1 MAKEAPAWTRRENL
15 FLVPPGGWLL
25 VATIL
30 SAVALGGGRPL
41 WAQGVVTMGVALLW
55 LIWPPVKRPEKPII
69 WMLALLAI
77 VPLAAFFPLAWAGAP
92 SWREALAP
100 LSAITPSPF
109 VTPQPWLV
117 VSSWL
122 LWLTGVALA
131 AWCASQTWDHYNRET
146 LARMFTGGMF
156 GVAAFAVYAFL
167 TGNQPE
173 LWTSQ
178 HGFGPFPNR
187 NQWGSLLGF
196 SGIMALAL
204 LHQSVRHQE
213 KRAIVFWSLAL
224 ALFTWSVVQN
234 GSRGGLV
241 VLVSGGFAY
250 WMFFGLAR
258 KEYRYAAV
266 AVSLVFVSFSL
277 FSFGGGAL
285 LERFVQ
291 LRELGE
297 EGLASDARV
306 QFYRM
311 TRNLV
316 GDAPITGF
324 GLGNFEFVFP
334 FYNDYEP
341 FFDRR
346 PVHPES
352 SWLWLASEAGLLSAA
367 AMFIAVCF
375 LVAFGFK
382 ARRSRAT
389 TVRSAGMACALVMVI
404 NAFFEVSGHRLGTLF
419 PAIVLASLC
428 LPPASD
434 RLAPVV
440 SRFVLRG
447 IGVLLAV
454 AGATW
459 IAAGFG
465 KVALPAIQGTS
476 ALQEAAGRE
485 HSAGNATEA
494 IELLR
499 QASRLRPLSN
509 EIHWP
514 LAAFLLE
521 EKQYDA
527 AWNEFRAANAV
538 LPYLSWMIDTEGY
551 FWIPVNPAR
560 AAYAWNQALRRT
572 SPGRRAEL
580 YAKYLRLAK
589 DTPIL
594 RSLLLRLYPDNP
606 EFEFVRIQ
614 LAEASGVNRL
624 PRLLEKTNNLS
635 FAPDSMVEPVMR
647 YMLQQNQTEWLDNI
661 AMQNVRLKRLGWR
674 VLAERASRENRPAE
688 ALDLHFQYGPRP
700 ALPAPISRSDLRS
713 IERAAALAPMDIA
726 TAVAYYQ
733 ALEAARRYD
742 DAFWQLRRIMEF
754 PNAPAYIWY
763 LAARTAN
770 ERGLHDEAWQFL
782 RTYEEKSRQ

>member
-1 MAKEAPAWTRRENL
+1 M
-15 FLVPPGGWLL
+15 
-25 VATIL
+25 VATML
-30 SAVALGGGRPL
+30 LAVVLAGGRPL
-41 WAQGVVTMGVALLW
+41 WAQGVVTLGIALLW
-55 LIWPPVKRPEKPII
+55 LIWPPEKRPSKAIL
-69 WMLALLAI
+69 WMLSILAV
-77 VPLAAFFPLAWAGAP
+77 VPLAAFVPVALTGAP
-92 SWREALAP
+92 SWREALALIP
-100 LSAITPSPF
+100 AITPSPF

-117 VSSWL
+117 GQTWL
-122 LWLTGVALA
+122 LWLTGLALA
-131 AWCASQTWDHYNRET
+131 GWCASQTWDHYNRET

-156 GVAAFAVYAFL
+156 VITAFAVYAFL
-167 TGNQPE
+167 TGSQPG

-178 HGFGPFPNR
+178 HEFGPFANR
-187 NQWGSLLGF
+187 NQWGSLLGL

-213 KRAIVFWSLAL
+213 KRAMVFWALAL
-224 ALFTWSVVQN
+224 ALFAWSIVQN

-291 LRELGE
+291 LREMGE
-297 EGLASDARV
+297 EGFSNDARV

-324 GLGNFEFVFP
+324 GLGNFEYVFP
-334 FYNDYEP
+334 FYHDYEP

-352 SWLWLASEAGLLSAA
+352 SWLWLASEGGLLSVLAVA
-367 AMFIAVCF
+367 VAVCI
-375 LVAFGFK
+375 LIALGFQ
-382 ARRSRAT
+382 ARRSRAN

-404 NAFFEVSGHRLGTLF
+404 NSFFEVSGHRLGTLF
-419 PAIVLASLC
+419 PAIFMASLC
-428 LPPASD
+428 LPAAAD
-434 RLAPVV
+434 RLAPAM
-440 SRFVLRG
+440 SRFALRG
-447 IGVLLAV
+447 IGLLLAV
-454 AGATW
+454 VAATW

-465 KVALPAIQGTS
+465 KVVLPAIQGTS
-476 ALQEAAGRE
+476 GLQDAAGRE
-485 HSAGNATEA
+485 HAAGNVAGA

-499 QASRLRPLSN
+499 EASRQRPLSN

-521 EKQYDA
+521 EKQYDE

-551 FWIPVNPAR
+551 FWIPIDPSR

-572 SPGRRAEL
+572 MPGRRAEL
-580 YAKYLRLAK
+580 YGKYLRLAK
-589 DTPIL
+589 DTPAL

-606 EFEFVRIQ
+606 EFEFVRMR
-614 LAEASGVNRL
+614 LAEGAGVKRL

-635 FAPDSMVEPVMR
+635 DAPETMVEPVMR
-647 YMLQQNQTEWLDNI
+647 YMLQYNQTELL
-661 AMQNVRLKRLGWR
+661 AGVAEQNLRSKKLGWR
-674 VLAERASRENRPAE
+674 VLAELASRENRQSE
-688 ALDLHFQYGPRP
+688 ALEMHFQYGPRP
-700 ALPAPISRSDLRS
+700 TLPAPISRSDLRS

-733 ALEAARRYD
+733 ALEAARRHD

-763 LAARTAN
+763 LAAQSAH
-770 ERGLHDEAWQFL
+770 ERGLHEEAWQFL
-782 RTYEEKSRQ
+782 RTYEEKSRK

>member
-15 FLVPPGGWLL
+15 FLVPPGGWVLI
-25 VATIL
+25 ATIL
-30 SAVALGGGRPL
+30 SAVVLAGGRPL
-41 WAQGVVTMGVALLW
+41 WAQGVVTTGVALLW
-55 LIWPPVKRPEKPII
+55 LVWPPVKRPEKPII
-69 WMLALLAI
+69 WMLAVLAV

-109 VTPQPWLV
+109 ITPQPWLL
-117 VSSWL
+117 VSSWF

-156 GVAAFAVYAFL
+156 GVTAFAVYAFL

-173 LWTSQ
+173 LWSSQ
-178 HGFGPFPNR
+178 HGFGPFANR
-187 NQWGSLLGF
+187 NQWGSLLGL
-196 SGIMALAL
+196 SGVMALAL

-224 ALFTWSVVQN
+224 ALFAWSIVQN
-234 GSRGGLV
+234 GSRGGLI

-367 AMFIAVCF
+367 AVFIAVCF

-419 PAIVLASLC
+419 TAIVLASLC
-428 LPPASD
+428 LPAASD
-434 RLAPVV
+434 RVAPAA
-440 SRFVLRG
+440 SHFVLRG

-454 AGATW
+454 AGAVW

-476 ALQEAAGRE
+476 ALQEVAGRE

-509 EIHWP
+509 DIHWP

-572 SPGRRAEL
+572 LPGRRAEM

-594 RSLLLRLYPDNP
+594 RSLLLRLYPDDP

-614 LAEASGVNRL
+614 LAEGAGVNRL

-635 FAPDSMVEPVMR
+635 FAPDNMVEPVMR
-647 YMLQQNQTEWLDNI
+647 YMLQQNQTEWLDDI

-674 VLAERASRENRPAE
+674 VLAERASRENRPAD

-733 ALEAARRYD
+733 ALEAARRHD

-754 PNAPAYIWY
+754 PNAPSYIWY

>member
-1 MAKEAPAWTRRENL
+1 MVPQTPAWQKREDL
-15 FLVPPGGWLL
+15 FIVPPGGWVL
-25 VATIL
+25 VATML
-30 SAVALGGGRPL
+30 LAVVLAGGRPL
-41 WAQGVVTMGVALLW
+41 WAQGIVTLGIALLW
-55 LIWPPVKRPEKPII
+55 LAWPPRKRPAMSVL
-69 WMLALLAI
+69 WTLAALAV
-77 VPLAAFFPLAWAGAP
+77 VPLVVFFPLSWVSVP
-92 SWREALAP
+92 SWRESLAMLP
-100 LSAITPSPF
+100 AIAPSPF

-117 VSSWL
+117 LHVWW
-122 LWLTGVALA
+122 LWLSGLALA
-131 AWCASQTWDHYNRET
+131 AWCASQTWDHYHRET
-146 LARMFTGGMF
+146 LARMFTGGMV
-156 GVAAFAVYAFL
+156 GVTVFALYSFL

-173 LWTSQ
+173 WWTSQ
-178 HGFGPFPNR
+178 HGFGPFANR
-187 NQWGSLLGF
+187 NQWGSLLGL
-196 SGIMALAL
+196 SGVMALAL
-204 LHQSVRHQE
+204 LHQSARHQE
-213 KRAIVFWSLAL
+213 KRAMVFWALAL
-224 ALFTWSVVQN
+224 ALFAWSVVQN

-250 WMFFGLAR
+250 WMFFGLLR

-266 AVSLVFVSFSL
+266 AVSLVFVSL
-277 FSFGGGAL
+277 TVFSFGGGAL

-297 EGLASDARV
+297 EGLSGDARV

-367 AMFIAVCF
+367 AVAAAFAL
-375 LVAFGFK
+375 LVAQGFQ

-404 NAFFEVSGHRLGTLF
+404 NSFFEVSGHRLGTLF
-419 PAIVLASLC
+419 PAIFLSALC
-428 LPPASD
+428 LPSAAEP
-434 RLAPVV
+434 LAPAV
-440 SRFVLRG
+440 SRFALRG
-447 IGVLLAV
+447 LGALLAIV
-454 AGATW
+454 SATW

-465 KVALPAIQGTS
+465 RVLLPAVQGTT
-476 ALQEAAGRE
+476 ALQDSAGRE
-485 HSAGNATEA
+485 HAAGNVPGS

-499 QASRLRPLSN
+499 KAANLKPLSN

-521 EKQYDA
+521 ERRYDE
-527 AWNEFRAANAV
+527 AWDEFRAANAV

-551 FWIPVNPAR
+551 FWIPIDPAR
-560 AAYAWNQALRRT
+560 AAYAWNQALRREL
-572 SPGRRAEL
+572 PGRRAEK
-580 YAKYLRLAK
+580 YGKYLRHSK
-589 DTPIL
+589 DTPAL
-594 RSLLLRLYPDNP
+594 RTLLLQLYPEDP
-606 EFEFVRIQ
+606 EFELVRIR
-614 LAEASGVNRL
+614 LAEAAGVKRL
-624 PRLLEKTNNLS
+624 PRLLEKTGNLS
-635 FAPDSMVEPVMR
+635 YAPDSLVEPVMR
-647 YMLQQNQTEWLDNI
+647 YMLQQNQTAWLDDV
-661 AMQNVRLKRLGWR
+661 AAQNVRLERLGWR
-674 VLAERASRENRPAE
+674 VLAERASLANRPAE
-688 ALDLHFQYGPRP
+688 ALDLHFQHGPRP

-733 ALEAARRYD
+733 ALEAARRHD

-754 PNAPAYIWY
+754 PNAPDYIWY
-763 LAARTAN
+763 LAARTAH

-782 RTYEEKSRQ
+782 RAYEQKTQK